1 MVTTL
6 ALQLSSCLVA
16 CDQVQSALNLFA
28 NGADVQ
34 KHGDKQRGGFIL
46 PEVTMVEIGAE
57 IY

>member
-1 MVTTL
+1 M
-6 ALQLSSCLVA
+6 A